1 MRLIVTA
8 LTLTLLL
15 APAVLSQDSGGSE
28 AAKKRAQEILKQAGE
43 DLGGEANLST
53 LKSLP
58 APGTLKGA
66 MMGRGVQGDFKIEL
80 LAPDKFMRNLTVSM
94 GPADMTRVE
103 MINGDQTWVEMK
115 RVMSM
120 VAGGMGG
127 GMGGGDGAGGGAPGG
142 AG

>member
-43 DLGGEANLST
+43 ALGGEANLSA
-53 LKSLP
+53 LKSLQ
-58 APGTLKGA
+58 AQGKFKGV

-80 LAPDKFMRNLTVSM
+80 LAPDKFVRNVTISM
-94 GPADMTRVE
+94 GPADMTSME
-103 MINGDQTWVEMK
+103 MINCDQTWAGIK
-115 RVMSM
+115 SVMSM
-120 VAGGMGG
+120 TAGGMGG
-127 GMGGGDGAGGGAPGG
+127 RLAGGDWAGAGAGG
-142 AG
+142 